1 MPRIASLIIA
11 LLALAFC
18 APAGAKK
25 TLDIDSF
32 VQQQRL
38 IRDDIEARR
47 KYRNMDNETK
57 ERLFRA
63 QDRMFGLLEGRGSID
78 DLEQDEL
85 IELYNAQGTV
95 NALLTDSE
103 LERDVCER
111 ITTVGTHRV
120 GIACYSVR
128 EWRRIR
134 ETDETMMMAPRVCM
148 PGMAQAGADPCNQG
162 D

>member
-1 MPRIASLIIA
+1 MSRILVLGVV
-11 LLALAFC
+11 LLALGS
-18 APAGAKK
+18 APASAKK
-25 TLDIDSF
+25 TLDVDSF
-32 VQQQRL
+32 LEQQRV
-38 IRDDIEARR
+38 IRNDIESGR
-47 KYRNMDNETK
+47 KHRDMDNETK
-57 ERLFRA
+57 ERLFLA

-103 LERDVCER
+103 LERDVCR
-111 ITTVGTHRV
+111 RVTTVGTHRV

-134 ETDETMMMAPRVCM
+134 ETEESMMLAPRICM
-148 PGMAQAGADPCNQG
+148 PGMAPVGADPCNQG